1 MMDNFNKDIT
11 LTNPLDWI
19 GRGIALDRTFN
30 RHSGQFNVS
39 KSIDKINQSIYIILS
54 TRIGT
59 RFMLPKFGSKL
70 HELLF
75 EPNDFIF
82 ADLADLYIREALGEW
97 EPRIVVTDV
106 NILSRSHN
114 NTVPTSIT
122 YKLNNSNIV
131 QNYVFPYNPELYD
144 ISR

>member
-1 MMDNFNKDIT
+1 MDKFNKDIT

-82 ADLADLYIREALGEW
+82 ADLADLYIREALGVW
-97 EPRIVVTDV
+97 KHIILYYITVIQLICNRYRYYIIMTPTQDIYICYYYPR
-106 NILSRSHN
+106 
-114 NTVPTSIT
+114 
-122 YKLNNSNIV
+122 
-131 QNYVFPYNPELYD
+131 FPFT
-144 ISR
+144 